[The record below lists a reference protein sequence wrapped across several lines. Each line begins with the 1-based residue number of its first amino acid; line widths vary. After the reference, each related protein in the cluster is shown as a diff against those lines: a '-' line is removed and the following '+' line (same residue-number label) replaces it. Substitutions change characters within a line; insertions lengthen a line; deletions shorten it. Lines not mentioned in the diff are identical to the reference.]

1 MTTSSFIIY
10 MLFLFLVVSTNV
22 TEDKSHIPIAIN
34 AAPKYQIGG
43 TYSPKKIIPYIAEQ
57 EKFAAVDKAVPTTL
71 PLSSIPSKKELN
83 IIAFTPIIQSRQ
95 IPRVTNETEGH
106 THIHA
111 NTSSSSSNILSLV
124 MQ

>member
-1 MTTSSFIIY
+1 MEVLST
-10 MLFLFLVVSTNV
+10 LVSTNV

-71 PLSSIPSKKELN
+71 PLSSIPSKNEL
-83 IIAFTPIIQSRQ
+83 IIMAFTPIIQSKQ
-95 IPRVTNETEGH
+95 IPRVASETEGH
-106 THIHA
+106 THIHD
-111 NTSSSSSNILSLV
+111 NTSSSSSSVLSLA